1 MSRFQQALIVLR
13 WGFWALLI
21 LAPLMVTM
29 GLLMTRQEATY
40 WDLSPLWTDEAHYW
54 HQAKSFAE
62 VGFTNGYYSVQE
74 NPAPAP
80 FSGYFAWGVFIPAL
94 YGAFASVL
102 GWYPVSMPLL
112 NLAWL
117 MLTLLVVVIVM
128 RPRIWQ
134 SVALSL
140 GIVLLPTFL
149 TTYFST
155 LLPVLQMV
163 LALWLGVGFVGLL
176 RDEQPNLRG
185 HGWLLLG
192 LMIASL
198 VRVTWAFLLLPYALL
213 LVRGRS
219 WRAFVLAIITSGVG
233 MLALV
238 GWYQWTAAPFPNAF
252 NAILAT
258 LQNDFSAGIIAL
270 LDNIN
275 LNVNLLSQGDPVEQ
289 WGRWHLALIS
299 MALLPWGLV
308 LVVRG
313 RDQRVMLAKSLG
325 WQIALH
331 SYNLLVTL
339 ALVVVLYDI
348 GEWRDLRII
357 APRILLSLV
366 LFVGMNQRFLVLVA
380 ILPLVFVLPDSLRIH
395 DIWSGF
401 HINPERPAQFEQ
413 WSQDLPDVLAYQKD
427 APSRWCNTVYHSTW
441 YLFNQVPMLMAM
453 PAGMGLT
460 YPDVEAPTLPLRS
473 RYLLL
478 TDDDFALIGDTLEV
492 TRLRDMPNGALYLNA
507 DAPCPTE

>member
-1 MSRFQQALIVLR
+1 
-13 WGFWALLI
+13 
-21 LAPLMVTM
+21 
-29 GLLMTRQEATY
+29 
-40 WDLSPLWTDEAHYW
+40 
-54 HQAKSFAE
+54 
-62 VGFTNGYYSVQE
+62 
-74 NPAPAP
+74 
-80 FSGYFAWGVFIPAL
+80 
-94 YGAFASVL
+94 
-102 GWYPVSMPLL
+102 MP
-112 NLAWL
+112 
-117 MLTLLVVVIVM
+117 MLTLVYALVYAPTPLSIDGADTLDVALTWWQTGIPEATRLTTERQLIVANSTGQEIYTLTDEGERFSKKGVVPSLALLPMVIVHDGIWALGFDVSLRALAMWLNPLVTLATAYVLM
-128 RPRIWQ
+128 R
-134 SVALSL
+134 
-140 GIVLLPTFL
+140 
-149 TTYFST
+149 
-155 LLPVLQMV
+155 
-163 LALWLGVGFVGLL
+163 
-176 RDEQPNLRG
+176 
-185 HGWLLLG
+185 LLG
-192 LMIASL
+192 MMGAGLGLS
-198 VRVTWAFLLLPYALL
+198 
-213 LVRGRS
+213 
-219 WRAFVLAIITSGVG
+219 
-233 MLALV
+233 ALV

-299 MALLPWGLV
+299 MALLPWALV
-308 LVVRG
+308 LVVRE

-366 LFVGMNQRFLVLVA
+366 IFVGMNQRFLVLVA